1 MASQRKW
8 IVAGII
14 FVLGLILFSVNSYAA
29 IALIV
34 IAIGVPATAYF
45 MLDKS
50 QRRRL
55 RGIRRRQVNR

>member
-8 IVAGII
+8 VIAGII
-14 FVLGLILFSVNSYAA
+14 FVVGLILFAVNTYLA

-55 RGIRRRQVNR
+55 REIRRRQVGR